1 MHPGMFGWW
10 KSRHAHCASETHA
23 GDGWGHHGHG
33 HGHGRG
39 EDPYFAAAGHGG
51 WDDGGGF
58 GVRRPLRFMAHKL
71 ELSQE
76 QVGELAKILSDLKA
90 ERAQGAVDE
99 RRSTGSL
106 ADALASEAFD
116 KDRAKG
122 ALDGRVKSAERLREA
137 VYAALERIH
146 AMLTPEQRQKLAYL
160 MRTGA
165 LSV

>member
-10 KSRHAHCASETHA
+10 KSRRAHFSEAHA
-23 GDGWGHHGHG
+23 GDACGHHGHG

-39 EDPYFAAAGHGG
+39 DDPYFAAAGDEGS
-51 WDDGGGF
+51 GF

-71 ELSQE
+71 ELTQE

-90 ERAQGAVDE
+90 ERAQSAVDE

-106 ADALASEAFD
+106 ADALSSPAFD

-122 ALDGRVKSAERLREA
+122 ALDSRVKSAERLREA